1 MYCGICNNPFNDKE
15 IVMEKWE
22 IEKMKREVAS
32 KKNIKEAI
40 KLLTKELNIM
50 GNENFV
56 GDAIKEELANT
67 HRTLQQAFFK
77 SVIVPVIL
85 WFNGQLEDGR
95 YDLRNED
102 ACQCAKKLK
111 PILKDSYFRFI

>member
-1 MYCGICNNPFNDKE
+1 MKTATMTDNNNEEISDWKIKRMLDDKKSADK
-15 IVMEKWE
+15 V
-22 IEKMKREVAS
+22 
-32 KKNIKEAI
+32 KEAVRVI
-40 KLLTKELNIM
+40 VSELNMM
-50 GNENFV
+50 GNGNIV
-56 GDAIKEELANT
+56 GEAVKEELSCT
-67 HRTLQQAFFK
+67 HRTLQQGFFK
-77 SVIVPVIL
+77 DVVVPIIL

>member
-1 MYCGICNNPFNDKE
+1 VIYYVQTIEKGTTMSEDWKIERAIKDAEMKKE
-15 IVMEKWE
+15 IQSAVKV
-22 IEKMKREVAS
+22 IV
-32 KKNIKEAI
+32 KN
-40 KLLTKELNIM
+40 LNIM
-50 GNENFV
+50 GNESIV
-56 GDAIKEELANT
+56 GDAIKEELGCT
-67 HRTLQQAFFK
+67 HRTLQQGFFRN
-77 SVIVPVIL
+77 VIVPVIL